1 MNKEFSE
8 DWNVG
13 DKFKDENDGTLGI
26 EESEIY
32 TVKEV
37 DKYHVTALDEDSKT
51 GVSCFLK
58 AYITKIVDK

>member
-8 DWNVG
+8 VWNVG
-13 DKFKDENDGTLGI
+13 DKFKDEYNR
-26 EESEIY
+26 SEIY

-37 DKYHVTALDEDSKT
+37 DKYHVTALDKESKT